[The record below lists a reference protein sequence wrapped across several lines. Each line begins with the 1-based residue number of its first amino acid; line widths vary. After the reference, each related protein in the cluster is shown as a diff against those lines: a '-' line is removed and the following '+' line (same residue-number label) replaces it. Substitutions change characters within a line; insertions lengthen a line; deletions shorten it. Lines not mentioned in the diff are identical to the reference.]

1 MAFKS
6 SCLYHTQIK
15 LSYVVALFLLMCV
28 RPDACRP
35 LTAGSVAGWCGL
47 CFLSSLLAPASEL
60 PGSEHINER
69 EMLLV
74 CLWASQQSWGKSV
87 YSLQYGNSDNGF
99 VNWLYTGALKIV
111 PPQFWFHFISA
122 EFPCR
127 LSRDFGAK
135 WWWSVLNVS
144 KANEPSPLHKYWN
157 LVLIFLQICTTGAKL
172 Y

>member
-28 RPDACRP
+28 RPTLSLLGALQGGVGCVSWS
-35 LTAGSVAGWCGL
+35 L
-47 CFLSSLLAPASEL
+47 FLLLLVSSLALNTL
-60 PGSEHINER
+60 MR
-69 EMLLV
+69 EKWLLV
-74 CLWASQQSWGKSV
+74 CLWAAQQSWGKSV
-87 YSLQYGNSDNGF
+87 YCLQYGNSDNGF
-99 VNWLYTGALKIV
+99 VNWLYTGTLKIV
-111 PPQFWFHFISA
+111 PPQFWFHYISA